1 MIRILSDGIL
11 VSYTNIGFWLLVPFG
26 GALLA
31 HVCWYFL
38 MAFVEWR
45 LPEKAKLKAARE
57 EDRVTILALKAKL
70 CDVYAEM
77 VALQKSEAK
86 LRQVAE
92 MTRSTNRNVNAQ
104 VNEALR

>member
-11 VSYTNIGFWLLVPFG
+11 VSYTNIGFWLLVPFC

-31 HVCWYFL
+31 HLVWYFT

-57 EDRVTILALKAKL
+57 EDRVTILSLKAKL
-70 CDVYAEM
+70 SDVYAEM
-77 VALQKSEAK
+77 VALQKSEAN
-86 LRQVAE
+86 LRRVAE
-92 MTRSTNRNVNAQ
+92 LTRNSNRNVNSQ
-104 VNEALR
+104 VTEALR